1 MGGVLILGG
10 SNCQKNA
17 FAAAKRMGLR
27 TVLADYYPNPPAA
40 GLADIHERVSTF
52 DVPGC
57 IALARRHRVE
67 GVMTM
72 GTDQPVYTAARVAEA
87 LGLPSQITVETAY
100 AVTNKRAMKERFALH
115 QRLC

>member
-52 DVPGC
+52 DVP
-57 IALARRHRVE
+57 
-67 GVMTM
+67 
-72 GTDQPVYTAARVAEA
+72 AASPWPAATGWR
-87 LGLPSQITVETAY
+87 GS
-100 AVTNKRAMKERFALH
+100 
-115 QRLC
+115 